1 MRKLLFLFFLI
12 TSTFASTL
20 SFGAKTRGDYTPVYT
35 IQLFSAKKIA
45 TINNAMK
52 KIPKEL
58 KDETYIYKVGNYFA
72 IRYAQKG
79 SYKEVQPYV
88 EIFQN
93 SGFRDAYVQKTTRQH
108 ILDNKIGK
116 MVPMSQTQKS
126 QGHDKKSLQKQT
138 SKKDARSTNTPMT
151 TTSTRPTVSKFVNS
165 NMVLK
170 ADNAY
175 KSGNESEAMMYY
187 EMLLASGNTNQKVKN
202 NLCYLYGKRGAWFE
216 AKTVIDK
223 EQYQGK
229 LLYSYAYGAVENNQ
243 QDYYLNLSPYI
254 MLDRTGMLMLLT
266 GSYFEKREDL
276 ERATT
281 FYKMAYKK
289 NKSNPYVLYSYA
301 RSEDIQKNFKQA
313 QELYKKVL
321 KSVNSA
327 HPLYNATQ
335 QRIIQLGDL

>member
-1 MRKLLFLFFLI
+1 MKKLLFLSFLV
-12 TSTFASTL
+12 TANFAGSL
-20 SFGAKTRGDYTPVYT
+20 SYGEKKTGDYTPIYT
-35 IQLFSAKKIA
+35 MQLFSAKKIA

-52 KIPKEL
+52 EIPKEF
-58 KDETYIYKVGNYFA
+58 KNETYIYKVGNYFA
-72 IRYAQKG
+72 IRYGQKEN
-79 SYKEVQPYV
+79 YKEVQPYV

-93 SGFRDAYVQKTTRQH
+93 SGFKDAYVQKTTRQR

-116 MVPMSQTQKS
+116 VLPVSQRQKN
-126 QGHDKKSLQKQT
+126 KNENRKSLVKE
-138 SKKDARSTNTPMT
+138 NLIT
-151 TTSTRPTVSKFVNS
+151 TTSKIPTVSKFVNS

-175 KSGNESEAMMYY
+175 KNGNESEAMMYY
-187 EMLLASGNTNQKVKN
+187 EMLLASGNTNSKVKN

-243 QDYYLNLSPYI
+243 QDYYVNLSPYI

-266 GSYFEKREDL
+266 GSYFERREDL
-276 ERATT
+276 ERATI

-289 NKSNPYVLYSYA
+289 NKSNPYVLYAYA
-301 RSEDIQKNFKQA
+301 RSEDMQEKFKEA
-313 QELYKKVL
+313 TELYKRVL
-321 KSVNSA
+321 KSVNSS
-327 HPLYNATQ
+327 HPLYRDTVR
-335 QRIIQLGDL
+335 RITQLGE